1 MFLLWLRQL
10 PRCGDQTPASVSP
23 PAEGRSS
30 PTNTPVFPPV
40 PSSYGVLHGSICSFT
55 LVRYSCRL
63 SGGVLHALLCLKYI
77 PDVSVD
83 RDVLHI
89 HLLLRHLV
97 LQNSNCYISI
107 LFSRTFLLF
116 FKGKFFKGNFF
127 EKFYKYLFITWH
139 HKSTYGFNIKL
150 QKYRIQWN
158 HHLDPFYILLKHG
171 GYSSWGEST
180 RLSTH
185 THGSTWLLF

>member
-40 PSSYGVLHGSICSFT
+40 PSSYGVLRGSICSFT

-77 PDVSVD
+77 PDVSVWSIF
-83 RDVLHI
+83 LMYQWI
-89 HLLLRHLV
+89 EMY
-97 LQNSNCYISI
+97 STSTYSSAI
-107 LFSRTFLLF
+107 LFSKTQIVIFQYCLVEHFCYFSKVSFLRETFLRSSTNICSLRD
-116 FKGKFFKGNFF
+116 
-127 EKFYKYLFITWH
+127 IT
-139 HKSTYGFNIKL
+139 SPLMVLT
-150 QKYRIQWN
+150 
-158 HHLDPFYILLKHG
+158 
-171 GYSSWGEST
+171 
-180 RLSTH
+180 
-185 THGSTWLLF
+185 